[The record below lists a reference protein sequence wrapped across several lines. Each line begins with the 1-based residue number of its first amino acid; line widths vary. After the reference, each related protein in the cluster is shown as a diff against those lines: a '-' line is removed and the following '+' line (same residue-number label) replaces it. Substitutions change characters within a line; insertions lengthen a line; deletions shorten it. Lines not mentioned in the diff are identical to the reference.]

1 MRIVFIGCV
10 QFSLS
15 MLEQLVEM
23 NVEIVGVCTKEESAF
38 NADHVDLH
46 SFCDLNKIP
55 WVHSEDINSQETF
68 TWIHALNPSVIFCF
82 GWSEIIKDEILGI
95 PPLGVIGFHPT
106 QLPKNRGRHPLIWTL
121 VLGLEKTAS
130 TFFFMDSGVDS
141 GDIISQREIAISRDD
156 DAADL
161 YNKVTATAKLQILDF
176 VPRLSSGK
184 FERRMQNDDFVN
196 LWRKRGGSDGIIDW
210 RMSAETIHNLVRG
223 LSKPYVGAHFYAKSA
238 EIKVWKS
245 AVWTEFP
252 ANIEPG
258 KVLLITESGPVV
270 KCGVGAICLT
280 HTEPDFKP
288 VEGEYL

>member
-1 MRIVFIGCV
+1 MRIVFIGSV
-10 QFSLS
+10 EFSLS

-23 NVEIVGVCTKEESAF
+23 NAEIVGVCTKEESAF

-55 WVHSEDINSQETF
+55 WVYSKDINSKETS
-68 TWIHALNPSVIFCF
+68 TWIRALNPSVIFCF
-82 GWSEIIKDEILGI
+82 GWSEIIKDEILVI

-106 QLPKNRGRHPLIWTL
+106 HLPMNRGRHPIIWTL

-141 GDIISQREIAISRDD
+141 GDIISQCEIAISKED

-161 YNKVTATAKLQILDF
+161 YNKVAATAKLQILDF
-176 VPRLSSGK
+176 VLRLVSEKLEGWK
-184 FERRMQNDDFVN
+184 QNEAFVN
-196 LWRKRGGSDGIIDW
+196 QWRKRGVSDGIIDW

-223 LSKPYVGAHFYAKSA
+223 LSKPYVGAHFYAKGG

-245 AVWTEFP
+245 AVWTESP

-258 KVLLITESGPVV
+258 KVMLITESGPVI
-270 KCGVGAICLT
+270 KCGVGAVCLT
-280 HTEPDFKP
+280 HTEPNFKP
-288 VEGEYL
+288 IRGEYL